1 MIQDAS
7 RGFPVGDERHHPH
20 SGAASSATQ
29 NFNSE
34 NPLEQRSPVEFRGPP
49 DRRVIRSRPYFRL
62 SLLNGRKFRLRQGCH
77 RWAQVCRGAEQKAS
91 RSAGAIRIAFD
102 TRTWG
107 SSPRSQSLYTVAVLT
122 PSLAATSRTQSR
134 WSAPTV
140 ILRKV
145 GDKEGT
151 NFLRISPFRCEGLDW
166 VGPSVPRE
174 NEDLAAAANRWTLS
188 GMGS

>member
-1 MIQDAS
+1 MKS
-7 RGFPVGDERHHPH
+7 TKSVGAMRI
-20 SGAASSATQ
+20 
-29 NFNSE
+29 
-34 NPLEQRSPVEFRGPP
+34 V
-49 DRRVIRSRPYFRL
+49 
-62 SLLNGRKFRLRQGCH
+62 LL
-77 RWAQVCRGAEQKAS
+77 
-91 RSAGAIRIAFD
+91 

-107 SSPRSQSLYTVAVLT
+107 GSPRSQSLYTVAVLT
-122 PSLAATSRTQSR
+122 PSLAAASRTLSR

-140 ILRKV
+140 IPRKV

-188 GMGS
+188 GLDS